1 MDKPIVINDLLQGG
15 WRECEFKPFRKGIE
29 ICILYEGDST
39 LALLRYQ
46 PGATAPLHLHI
57 GLETV
62 IILEGSQRD
71 DQGLYLQGSC
81 VMNPPGYQHSVTSD
95 NGCVVLIQ
103 WSKPVQFL
111 N

>member
-1 MDKPIVINDLLQGG
+1 MNKPIIINDLLHGG
-15 WRECEFKPFRKGIE
+15 WRNYEFKPFREGIE
-29 ICILYEGDST
+29 ISILYEGDST
-39 LALLRYQ
+39 LALLKYQ
-46 PGATAPLHLHI
+46 PGATAPLHLHN

-71 DQGLYLQGSC
+71 EEGHYPQGSC

-95 NGCVVLIQ
+95 LGCVVFIH
-103 WSKPVQFL
+103 WAKPVEFL